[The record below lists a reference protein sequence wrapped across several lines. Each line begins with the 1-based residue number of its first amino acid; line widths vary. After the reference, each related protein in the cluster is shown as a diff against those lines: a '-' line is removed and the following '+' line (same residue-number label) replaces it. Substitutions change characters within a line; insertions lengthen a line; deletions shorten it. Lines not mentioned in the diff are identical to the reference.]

1 MRSTTQPLLP
11 NLISHPH
18 SLWYH
23 SCKINHSTT
32 SPPNS
37 GLSPSLTLESLTTQP
52 LHIPTHICLSLTLS
66 NITCVRSTTQPN
78 KCQKKIGTPFGW
90 TQTQP
95 FNHKYRSQLQ
105 SLSHSLSPFT
115 LEISTSQPY
124 YFQTWVSLSLTV
136 RYHLHE
142 INHST
147 TNCHVKIE
155 IAIGCAL
162 TQPLNQNQNS
172 YSDTFLLMMPF
183 HS

>member
-1 MRSTTQPLLP
+1 MRPQPLNHWISQLWSLSVTHSDITLLSSTNHSTTSSPNSSLSLITLSDITLVRSTTQPLLP

-78 KCQKKIGTPFGW
+78 KCQMKIWTPVGW

-105 SLSHSLSPFT
+105 SFLSFFK
-115 LEISTSQPY
+115 ISTSQPY
-124 YFQTWVSLSLTV
+124 
-136 RYHLHE
+136 HLP
-142 INHST
+142 T
-147 TNCHVKIE
+147 
-155 IAIGCAL
+155 
-162 TQPLNQNQNS
+162 
-172 YSDTFLLMMPF
+172 
-183 HS
+183 

>member
-1 MRSTTQPLLP
+1 MRPQPLNHWISQLEYISLFPNLSDITLVRSTTQPLLFP
-11 NLISHPH
+11 TLISLSLTLSDITLVRSTTQPLLLPTLI
-18 SLWYH
+18 SLSLTLWYH

-78 KCQKKIGTPFGW
+78 KCQMKIWTPVGW

-105 SLSHSLSPFT
+105 SFLSLFK
-115 LEISTSQPY
+115 ISTSQPHHL
-124 YFQTWVSLSLTV
+124 QT
-136 RYHLHE
+136 
-142 INHST
+142 
-147 TNCHVKIE
+147 
-155 IAIGCAL
+155 
-162 TQPLNQNQNS
+162 
-172 YSDTFLLMMPF
+172 
-183 HS
+183 

>member
-1 MRSTTQPLLP
+1 MSLLKDQPLNHFFSQLWNLCPSLSDITLVRSTTQPLLP

-78 KCQKKIGTPFGW
+78 KCQMKIWTPVGW

-105 SLSHSLSPFT
+105 SFLSFFK
-115 LEISTSQPY
+115 ISTSQPY
-124 YFQTWVSLSLTV
+124 
-136 RYHLHE
+136 HLP
-142 INHST
+142 T
-147 TNCHVKIE
+147 
-155 IAIGCAL
+155 
-162 TQPLNQNQNS
+162 
-172 YSDTFLLMMPF
+172 
-183 HS
+183 